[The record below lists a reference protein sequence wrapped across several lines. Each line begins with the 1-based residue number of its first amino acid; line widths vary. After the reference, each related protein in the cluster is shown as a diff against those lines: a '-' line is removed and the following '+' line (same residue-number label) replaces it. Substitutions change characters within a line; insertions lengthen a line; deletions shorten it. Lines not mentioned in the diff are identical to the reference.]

1 MVIQSQTFTFKDSQG
16 NEIYVY
22 KWMPNTAPRAI
33 VQIAHGMVET
43 AERYE
48 RLALALTKEGY
59 GVYANDHLGHGRTAK
74 TSDDV
79 GHFEADA
86 FNISVKVLQQLTGI
100 IKQENPSLDVY
111 LMGHSMG
118 SFMVQKY
125 IQGCG
130 SEIKAVVLSGTAGKT
145 PMLGAIKGLAWFQKT
160 IFGPRAKANMMD
172 RIKFGGYNKKFAPNR
187 TGFDW
192 LSRDNTEVDKYI
204 ADPFCGVV
212 ATIGFFYELTVGLI
226 GLHDPAAIAR
236 IPKNLPIYLFSGD
249 KDPVGEETKSVLSL
263 IEQYQQAGI
272 KNLEYKFYP
281 DGRHEM
287 LNEIN
292 RDEVTAD
299 LITWLKRH

>member
-125 IQGCG
+125 I
-130 SEIKAVVLSGTAGKT
+130 
-145 PMLGAIKGLAWFQKT
+145 
-160 IFGPRAKANMMD
+160 
-172 RIKFGGYNKKFAPNR
+172 
-187 TGFDW
+187 
-192 LSRDNTEVDKYI
+192 
-204 ADPFCGVV
+204 
-212 ATIGFFYELTVGLI
+212 
-226 GLHDPAAIAR
+226 
-236 IPKNLPIYLFSGD
+236 
-249 KDPVGEETKSVLSL
+249 
-263 IEQYQQAGI
+263 
-272 KNLEYKFYP
+272 
-281 DGRHEM
+281 
-287 LNEIN
+287 
-292 RDEVTAD
+292 
-299 LITWLKRH
+299 